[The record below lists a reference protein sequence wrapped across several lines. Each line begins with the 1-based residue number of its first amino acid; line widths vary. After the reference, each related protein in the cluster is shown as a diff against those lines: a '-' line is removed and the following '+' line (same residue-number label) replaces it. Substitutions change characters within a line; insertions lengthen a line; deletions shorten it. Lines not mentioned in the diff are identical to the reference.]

1 MSDLFDIDAQAVRL
15 QQRDLPPSSL
25 PKSQTLPPLEL
36 IHAASAILPHPS
48 DPGFLSGQPAADVA
62 RHITEHIVPA
72 LCGQSQSSRYFGFVT
87 GGVLPLAEWADNV
100 VSHMDQNV
108 QVHLPEQS
116 VSTFV
121 ENAALQMLIG
131 LLRLESEWKGRT
143 FTTGATGSNVLG
155 LACGREAV
163 LQKKGASVGELGLL
177 GACVKA
183 GVSEIQILTSGG
195 HSSLSKAAS
204 VVGLGRTSV
213 KELPRSAAQPWKL
226 DLDAVERELARPG
239 TASIIAV
246 SMGEVN
252 TGGYALDNVDEW
264 KRLRQLADRHDA
276 WIHADGAFGIFC
288 SALDD
293 RDEYRLLRNRVKGI
307 DLADSITIDGHKML
321 NVPYDCG
328 MFFTRTSSILEA
340 VFVNPNAAYLSS
352 GPAASISSPLN
363 VGLENSRRFRALPAY
378 AVLLSEGRPGFANLF
393 HNMAQ
398 LSRKL
403 AVFLRESPY
412 YDLLPDES
420 GDIEEIFIIIL
431 FRAKDKKLNDELVAK
446 INATR
451 QLYVSGTSWKGEKAV
466 RVAVSNWKVDVER
479 DFKVVTTIL
488 NDVAEGRE
496 FDIEKCLS
504 S

>member
-1 MSDLFDIDAQAVRL
+1 MSDLFDINAQALRL
-15 QQRDLPPSSL
+15 QQRNHSPQ
-25 PKSQTLPPLEL
+25 KSHTLPPLAL
-36 IHAASAILPHPS
+36 IHAASAALPKSS

-100 VSHMDQNV
+100 VSRMDQNV

-116 VSTFV
+116 VSTIV
-121 ENAALQMLIG
+121 ENSALEMLIG
-131 LLRLESEWKGRT
+131 LLRLESSQWQGRT
-143 FTTGATGSNVLG
+143 FTTGATASNVLG

-163 LQKKGASVGELGLL
+163 LAKRGASAGEQGLL

-183 GVSEIQILTSGG
+183 GVSEIQVLTSGG

-204 VVGLGRTSV
+204 VVGLGRASV

-226 DLDAVERELARPG
+226 DLDAVEKELSRPG

-252 TGGYALDNVDEW
+252 TGGYALDDVDEW
-264 KRLRQLADRHDA
+264 KRLRELADRHGA

-288 SALDD
+288 AALDD
-293 RDEYRLLRNRVKGI
+293 RDEHRLLHRRVKGI

-328 MFFTRTSSILEA
+328 MFFTRTSSILES
-340 VFVNPNAAYLSS
+340 VFVNPNAAYLSA
-352 GPAASISSPLN
+352 GPNAGIPSPLN

-378 AVLLSEGRPGFANLF
+378 AVLLSEGRPGFARLF
-393 HNMAQ
+393 HNMTQ

-420 GDIEEIFIIIL
+420 SDIEDIFIIVL
-431 FRAKDKKLNDELVAK
+431 FRAKDKKLNDGLVAK

-496 FDIEKCLS
+496 FDIEKCAS
-504 S
+504 SQ

>member
-1 MSDLFDIDAQAVRL
+1 MSDLFDIDAQTLRL
-15 QQRDLPPSSL
+15 QQRDLPQPFVHEI
-25 PKSQTLPPLEL
+25 KTLPSLAL
-36 IHAASAILPHPS
+36 ISAASATLPNSS
-48 DPGFLSGQPAADVA
+48 DANFLSGRPASEVA

-100 VSHMDQNV
+100 VSRLDQNV

-116 VSTFV
+116 VSTIV
-121 ENAALQMLIG
+121 EDAALQMLIG
-131 LLRLESEWKGRT
+131 LLRLESEWRGRT
-143 FTTGATGSNVLG
+143 FTTGATASNVLG

-163 LQKKGASVGELGLL
+163 LEKRGVSVGELGLL

-183 GVSEIQILTSGG
+183 GVSQVQVLTSGG

-204 VVGLGRTSV
+204 IVGLGRASV

-226 DLDAVERELARPG
+226 DLDAVERELGRPG
-239 TASIIAV
+239 TATIIAV

-252 TGGYALDNVDEW
+252 TGGYALDHLDEW
-264 KRLRQLADRHDA
+264 KRLRQLADRHAA
-276 WIHADGAFGIFC
+276 WIHADGAFGIFGRV
-288 SALDD
+288 LED
-293 RDEYRLLRNRVKGI
+293 REEYRLLHSRVEGI
-307 DLADSITIDGHKML
+307 DLADSITVDGHKML

-328 MFFTRTSSILEA
+328 MFFTRTSSILES

-352 GPAASISSPLN
+352 GLTTAGISSPLN
-363 VGLENSRRFRALPAY
+363 IGLENSRRFRALPAY
-378 AVLLSEGRPGFANLF
+378 AVLLSEGRPGFAKLF
-393 HNMAQ
+393 HNMTQ
-398 LSRKL
+398 LCRKL
-403 AVFLRESPY
+403 AIFLQESPY
-412 YDLLPDES
+412 YELLPDES
-420 GDIEEIFIIIL
+420 GDVEEIFIIIL
-431 FRAKDKKLNDELVAK
+431 LRAKDKKLNDELLAK

-496 FDIEKCLS
+496 FDIEKCL
-504 S
+504 

>member
-1 MSDLFDIDAQAVRL
+1 MSDLFDIDAQAIRL

-48 DPGFLSGQPAADVA
+48 DSGFLSGQPAADVA
-62 RHITEHIVPA
+62 RHITKHIVPA

-204 VVGLGRTSV
+204 VVGLGRASV

-226 DLDAVERELARPG
+226 DLDAVERELSRPG

-252 TGGYALDNVDEW
+252 TGGYALDDVDEW

-276 WIHADGAFGIFC
+276 WIHADG
-288 SALDD
+288 
-293 RDEYRLLRNRVKGI
+293 
-307 DLADSITIDGHKML
+307 
-321 NVPYDCG
+321 G
-328 MFFTRTSSILEA
+328 MFEPYTPKTR
-340 VFVNPNAAYLSS
+340 F
-352 GPAASISSPLN
+352 
-363 VGLENSRRFRALPAY
+363 
-378 AVLLSEGRPGFANLF
+378 
-393 HNMAQ
+393 
-398 LSRKL
+398 
-403 AVFLRESPY
+403 
-412 YDLLPDES
+412 
-420 GDIEEIFIIIL
+420 
-431 FRAKDKKLNDELVAK
+431 
-446 INATR
+446 
-451 QLYVSGTSWKGEKAV
+451 
-466 RVAVSNWKVDVER
+466 
-479 DFKVVTTIL
+479 
-488 NDVAEGRE
+488 
-496 FDIEKCLS
+496 
-504 S
+504 